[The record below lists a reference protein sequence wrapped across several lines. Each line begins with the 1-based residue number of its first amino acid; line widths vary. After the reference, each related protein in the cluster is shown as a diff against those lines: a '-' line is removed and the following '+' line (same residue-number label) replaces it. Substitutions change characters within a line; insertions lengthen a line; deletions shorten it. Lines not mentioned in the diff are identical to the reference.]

1 MPLLQWMRYVTLGL
15 IDSYCKDSSAKVK
28 YCEGVVSVVLTNGH
42 SMKAIRF
49 HEYGS
54 FEMLKYEDVPRPE
67 PQSGEVLIQVRAASV
82 NPFDLALREGWLASM
97 VPLQLPAIAGVDVAG
112 IIRATGEGV
121 TDFSI
126 GQDVYGFMSSYS
138 GAYAEYAVVTG
149 ETIAL
154 KPQSLDYVQAAS
166 VPLAATAAWQ
176 TLFDV
181 GRLKEGQ
188 KVLVHGGAGGVG
200 TFAVQL
206 AKLKGAYVLATT
218 TRENVEYVQ
227 GLGADEVIDYNIK
240 PFETVAHDVDVVL
253 DLIGGE
259 TQQRSWGVLKAGGIL
274 VSLIQPP
281 SQEDA
286 AKYGV
291 RAAFMAAQPSSAL
304 LKELADLLDRGQ
316 IKPHVDKVFTL
327 EQARQAQELKRNGH
341 VQGKLVLKIGD

>member
-1 MPLLQWMRYVTLGL
+1 MIP
-15 IDSYCKDSSAKVK
+15 
-28 YCEGVVSVVLTNGH
+28 TNTN

-49 HEYGS
+49 HEYGG
-54 FEMLKYEDVPRPE
+54 FEVLKYEDAPRPE
-67 PQSGEVLIQVRAASV
+67 PQPGEILIQVRAASV

-112 IIRATGEGV
+112 VVRATGEGV

-126 GQDVYGFMSSYS
+126 GQDVYGFMSRYS

-149 ETIAL
+149 ETIAP
-154 KPQSLDYVQAAS
+154 KPQTLDYLQAAS

-181 GRLKEGQ
+181 GGLKERQ
-188 KVLVHGGAGGVG
+188 RVLVHGGAGGVG

-206 AKLKGAYVLATT
+206 AKLKGAHVLAATVGQ
-218 TRENVEYVQ
+218 NVEYVQ
-227 GLGADEVIDYNIK
+227 GLGADEVIDYDTT
-240 PFETVAHDVDVVL
+240 PFETVAHAVDVVL

-274 VSLIQPP
+274 VSLQEPP
-281 SQEDA
+281 SQEVA

-291 RAAFMAAQPSSAL
+291 RAAFVTAQPSSGL

-316 IKPHVDKVFTL
+316 IKPHVGKVFPL
-327 EQARQAQELKRNGH
+327 EQARQAQELKRGGH
-341 VQGKLVLKIGD
+341 IQGKIVLKIAD